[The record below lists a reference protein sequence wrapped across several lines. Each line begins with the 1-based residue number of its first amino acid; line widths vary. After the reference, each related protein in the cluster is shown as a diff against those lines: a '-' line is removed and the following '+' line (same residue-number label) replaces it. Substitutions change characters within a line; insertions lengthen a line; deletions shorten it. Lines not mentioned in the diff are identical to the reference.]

1 MFDVLVNYIAR
12 RLPQPNGCARRN
24 NASELDDV
32 WIGHRLQFAL
42 ETYRRFLYLG
52 ATAQDSIEYSFWP
65 VGVHLVPDA
74 WFSSV
79 RFARHSVQLTELSD
93 LQTDTA
99 RKTTDGATKNRHT
112 SRDKQ
117 RTNGEATV
125 VRSIM
130 LCTCMF
136 VCVQAIPFKM
146 TCVQLALNT

>member
-1 MFDVLVNYIAR
+1 M
-12 RLPQPNGCARRN
+12 
-24 NASELDDV
+24 
-32 WIGHRLQFAL
+32 
-42 ETYRRFLYLG
+42 
-52 ATAQDSIEYSFWP
+52 
-65 VGVHLVPDA
+65 HLVPDA

-79 RFARHSVQLTELSD
+79 RFVRHLSVQLIELSD

-130 LCTCMF
+130 LGTCMF

-146 TCVQLALNT
+146 T